1 MKPAQRGGPARDAAG
16 VCPAA
21 KDSTFSLA
29 ACNRGDVRTAAWSP
43 VFVHEAL
50 LGGSWLL
57 VQSWLL
63 RRDLGTMQEAELEAE
78 LAAAQAYVL
87 AAVHELELQN
97 GNAGQEAVPGVE
109 QAAVQAAELTAALE
123 AVQKPA

>member
-1 MKPAQRGGPARDAAG
+1 M
-16 VCPAA
+16 
-21 KDSTFSLA
+21 
-29 ACNRGDVRTAAWSP
+29 
-43 VFVHEAL
+43 HEAL

-97 GNAGQEAVPGVE
+97 GVR
-109 QAAVQAAELTAALE
+109 AAQ
-123 AVQKPA
+123 